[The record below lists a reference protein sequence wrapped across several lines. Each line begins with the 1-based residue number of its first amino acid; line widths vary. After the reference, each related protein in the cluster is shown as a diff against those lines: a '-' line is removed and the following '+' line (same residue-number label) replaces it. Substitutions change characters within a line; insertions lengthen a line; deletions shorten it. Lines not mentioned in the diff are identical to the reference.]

1 MRREEPGGIR
11 EVLEAVVNEE
21 VVILISWYMEIL
33 LPVKQGESLRVVARS
48 KIISSPSFLP
58 SFLPFIYL
66 FLAVLGLHCYMWA
79 FSGCGKQG
87 LL

>member
-1 MRREEPGGIR
+1 
-11 EVLEAVVNEE
+11 
-21 VVILISWYMEIL
+21 
-33 LPVKQGESLRVVARS
+33 VKQGESLRVVARS

-79 FSGCGKQG
+79 FSGCSKQG

>member
-1 MRREEPGGIR
+1 M
-11 EVLEAVVNEE
+11 NEE
-21 VVILISWYMEIL
+21 VFILISWYMDML

-58 SFLPFIYL
+58 LFLLLPSFHLFIL
-66 FLAVLGLHCYMWA
+66 FLAMLGLHCYLCA
-79 FSGCGKQG
+79 FSSCSKQG

>member
-1 MRREEPGGIR
+1 M
-11 EVLEAVVNEE
+11 NEE
-21 VVILISWYMEIL
+21 VFILISWYMDML

-58 SFLPFIYL
+58 LFFFLPSFHLFIL
-66 FLAVLGLHCYMWA
+66 FLAMLGLHCYLWA
-79 FSGCGKQG
+79 FSSCSKQG